1 MAFKQHNRG
10 FVMTKTKTGLLFSL
24 SASIAAISIG
34 SIAPAYAQDAAQA
47 EEEATSSAIIVTGTR
62 RTDRTVADSPV
73 PVDVLTSDDLL
84 NSGSTETNKL
94 LNQLVPSFNFP
105 QPSLTDGTDS
115 LRPAT
120 LRGLAPDQVLVLV
133 NGKRRHQSSLI
144 NLNGSVGRGSTAVD
158 MNTIPALAIER
169 IEVLRDGAAS
179 LYGSD
184 AIAGVINVQL
194 KKGVGGRAQMT
205 YGKYITEMEDVGQVA
220 TVSLTTTNPTINPA
234 NNAITGGDNPVIT
247 YTGKDRTRRDGDT
260 YTFASNIG
268 LPLGDVGYLNLT
280 AEYKDRS
287 PTNRSGPDIRRNYF
301 NAGDIRETTFNRYAH
316 RYGDGES
323 KDMNLFL
330 NAGFEF
336 SESAE
341 FYTFGSYGV
350 RDGNGAGFYRRAF
363 DARNRDFSAS
373 TTSFVP
379 IYADGFLPLI
389 ASEIV
394 DISAAAG
401 LRGALGSWDYDLSV
415 TYGSNL
421 LNYKIE
427 NSVNTSI
434 GAANS
439 ARRFNAGG
447 LRSGQTSINLDVRRD
462 LDIGIGESVSLAF
475 GSEYRD
481 ENYKIVAGELQSYLN
496 GPFSAA
502 PFNAGGGSQVFPG
515 FRPSNATDESRKSY
529 AGYVELDADLSSA
542 FTLQLAGRFEHY
554 SDFGNTVNGKAAA
567 RFEPIDGIALRA
579 SVSTGFRAPSLA
591 QQVFATTS
599 TNNVG
604 GVLIEV
610 GTFPVDSPVAVA
622 LGSQPLEPEKSL
634 NMGAGLTFNMLEG
647 LNLTVDYYNIKIDD
661 RINLTENLQNLSAL
675 NPDITT
681 ILNNAGITGVSS
693 ARFFINGIDT
703 KTEGLDIVASYRVP
717 DFGMGK
723 IRLSAGYNLNNT
735 EITNR
740 QTFSGFTAQRLFARQ
755 ESYRLTDGQPK
766 NKLNLSLDWDYDAF
780 GLTLRTNRYGEV
792 FLPSSFTTVVGTNPI
807 NDITLAPGA
816 VPGDIF
822 LKPKWVTDLEV
833 RIKPTE
839 DLNIAFGA
847 NNLLDV
853 YPDRLPFG
861 TVDGVNYGFNNSF
874 LPYSSQSPF
883 GFSGRFVY
891 GRISYDF

>member
-1 MAFKQHNRG
+1 MNSSKFG
-10 FVMTKTKTGLLFSL
+10 SLLALSVSFSAL
-24 SASIAAISIG
+24 TIST
-34 SIAPAYAQDAAQA
+34 AMPAYAQEEPQAEDAADQP
-47 EEEATSSAIIVTGTR
+47 AIIVTGTR

-73 PVDVLTSDDLL
+73 PVDVLSAADLV
-84 NSGSTETNKL
+84 NSGSTETNRL

-158 MNTIPALAIER
+158 MNTIPPLAIER

-194 KKGVGGRAQMT
+194 KKGIGGRAQAT
-205 YGKYITEMEDVGQVA
+205 YGKYITEMDDVGQVD
-220 TVSLTTTNPTINPA
+220 TVSLTTGA
-234 NNAITGGDNPVIT
+234 SDNPVIT
-247 YTGKDRTRRDGDT
+247 YTGQDRKRRDGDT
-260 YTFASNIG
+260 YTFASNFG
-268 LPLGDVGYLNLT
+268 LPLGDSGYLNFT

-301 NAGDIRETTFNRYAH
+301 AAGDPREATFNRYAH
-316 RYGDGES
+316 RYGDGVS
-323 KDMNLFL
+323 KDMNFFL

-336 SESAE
+336 SDSAE

-350 RDGNGAGFYRRAF
+350 RDGNGAGFYRRML
-363 DARNRDFSAS
+363 DVRNRDWAAS
-373 TTSFVP
+373 TTTFIP

-389 ASEIV
+389 VSEIV
-394 DISAAAG
+394 DVSAAAG
-401 LRGALGSWDYDLSV
+401 LRGALGSWDYDLSI

-421 LNYKIE
+421 LNYKVE
-427 NSVNTSI
+427 NSVNTSL
-434 GAANS
+434 GGTDS

-447 LRSGQTSINLDVRRD
+447 MRSGQTSVNLDFRRD
-462 LDIGIGESVSLAF
+462 LDLGIGDSVSLAF
-475 GSEYRD
+475 GGEYRD
-481 ENYKIVAGELQSYLN
+481 ENYKIVAGELQSYIN

-502 PFNAGGGSQVFPG
+502 PYNAAGGSQVFPG
-515 FRPSNATDESRKSY
+515 FRPANATDESRDSY
-529 AGYVELDADLSSA
+529 AGYVELDADLSSS
-542 FTLQLAGRFEHY
+542 FTLQLAGRYEHY
-554 SDFGNTVNGKAAA
+554 SDFGDTVNGKAAA
-567 RFEPIDGIALRA
+567 RFEPIEGLALRG

-591 QQVFATTS
+591 QQSFATTS

-604 GVLIEV
+604 GVLIEI
-610 GTFPVDSPVAVA
+610 GTFPVSSPVAVA
-622 LGSQPLEPEKSL
+622 LGAEPLKPEKSV
-634 NMGAGLTFNMLEG
+634 NFGAGLTFNMLEG
-647 LNLTVDYYNIKIDD
+647 LNLTVDYYNIKIED
-661 RINLTENLQNLSAL
+661 RITLTENLQGADVLAL
-675 NPDITT
+675 LTA
-681 ILNNAGITGVSS
+681 AGVTGVSS

-703 KTEGLDIVASYRVP
+703 KTEGLDVVASYKLP
-717 DFGMGK
+717 DMGIGT
-723 IRLSAGYNLNNT
+723 IRLSAGFNLNST
-735 EITNR
+735 EITDR
-740 QTFSGFTAQRLFARQ
+740 RVFSGFTAQRLFARQ

-766 NKLNLSLDWDYDAF
+766 DKLNFSLDWDYDMF

-792 FLPSSFTTVVGTNPI
+792 FLPSSFSSAANNNNI
-807 NDITLAPGA
+807 ALKPGE

-822 LKPKWVTDLEV
+822 LSPKWITDLELRV
-833 RIKPTE
+833 KPME
-839 DLNIAFGA
+839 KLSLAVGA
-847 NNLLDV
+847 NNLFDV

-883 GFSGRFVY
+883 GFSGRFLY
-891 GRISYDF
+891 GRVSYEF